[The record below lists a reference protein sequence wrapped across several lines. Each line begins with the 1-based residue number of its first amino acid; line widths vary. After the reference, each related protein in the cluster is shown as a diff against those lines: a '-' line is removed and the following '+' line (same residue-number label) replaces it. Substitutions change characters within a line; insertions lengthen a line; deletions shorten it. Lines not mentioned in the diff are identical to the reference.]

1 MKFDFNY
8 RDPTMMSCP
17 NFGLSGSGIMRPY
30 KEVSC
35 FLNIKG
41 RLQEIPRFDC

>member
-1 MKFDFNY
+1 MNFDFNY

-30 KEVSC
+30 KEVS
-35 FLNIKG
+35 FLLLKNSYFTSKG
-41 RLQEIPRFDC
+41 R